1 MIIFAENSQT
11 RAMISF
17 EEGLYI
23 IESIK
28 VEPVK
33 EYVSMGAC
41 LGRVLASSVFSD
53 VDMPPF
59 DKAAVDGF
67 ACRRS
72 DLPGPLTVIE
82 TISAGATPLKRV
94 GQRQCSKIMTG
105 AIVPEGADCIL
116 MVEYVKANDDKTI
129 TFLKPSTSN
138 NIAYRAED
146 VKKGQLVLEQGTLI
160 RPQHIA
166 MMAAVGYINPEVYR
180 MPVLGIITT
189 GDELVEPS
197 DTPVGGQIRNSNAYQ
212 LMAQARQ
219 IGIHSVYAGIAPD
232 DPDETRR
239 VIEGTLEN
247 CDVLLIT
254 GGVSMGDFDYV
265 PTVLESAG
273 LDIKFR
279 SLAVQPGKPTLFAER
294 MGQFVFGLP
303 GNPVSSFVQFELLV
317 KPLLFRIMGSV
328 YQPRI
333 VNLPMATGYQRKR
346 TDRKSFI
353 PVKYAL
359 GKIEPLEYHGS
370 AHIHAFE
377 QAWGIMAM
385 NIGEDNV
392 KPGELR
398 DVRQL

>member
-1 MIIFAENSQT
+1 
-11 RAMISF
+11 MISF

-23 IESIK
+23 IESVK
-28 VEPVK
+28 VNPVK
-33 EYVSMGAC
+33 ENVGMTAS
-41 LGRVLASSVFSD
+41 LGRVLASSVVSD

-59 DKAAVDGF
+59 DKAAVDGY
-67 ACRRS
+67 ACRRA
-72 DLPGPLTVIE
+72 DLPGPLQVIE
-82 TISAGATPLKRV
+82 TISAGAIPVKRI
-94 GQRQCSKIMTG
+94 GQQQCSKIMTG
-105 AIVPEGADCIL
+105 AIVPPGANCIL
-116 MVEYVKANDDKTI
+116 MVEHIRVNDDKTI
-129 TFLKPSTSN
+129 TFLKPSTAN
-138 NIAYRAED
+138 NIAYKAED
-146 VKKGQLVLEQGTLI
+146 VKKGQLVLEKGTLI

-166 MMAAVGYINPEVYR
+166 MMAAVGCVNPEVYR
-180 MPVLGIITT
+180 LPVVGIITT
-189 GDELVEPS
+189 GDELVEPNEFP
-197 DTPVGGQIRNSNAYQ
+197 TGGQIRNSNAWQ
-212 LMAQARQ
+212 LIAQSQ
-219 IGIHSVYAGIAPD
+219 HIGITSVYSGIAPD
-232 DPDETRR
+232 NADETRR
-239 VIEGTLEN
+239 MIEETLEK
-247 CDVLLIT
+247 CDVLLLT
-254 GGVSMGDFDYV
+254 GGVSMGDYDYV
-265 PTVLESAG
+265 PAVLEAAG

-279 SLAVQPGKPTLFAER
+279 SLAVQPGKPTLFAQKD
-294 MGQFVFGLP
+294 GKFVFGLP

-317 KPLLFRIMGSV
+317 KPLLYRIMGTV